1 MNMDN
6 ENLTELSEIST
17 DNHHT
22 ENQNGTQTS
31 ITAVYEWVEAAVF
44 SLVCVVLV
52 FMFLFRTVGVSG
64 SSMNNTLI
72 NGDRLILEHMYTGA
86 ERGDIVVVNRYTDE
100 PLIKRVI
107 AVAGDTISF
116 NSQTGEVTLNGTV
129 ITEHY
134 IKGVTYPK
142 AIEGTVPE
150 GCVFVM
156 GDNREDSMDSRFSN
170 VGFVS
175 VKDIMGKAVYRIWPF
190 DVIGSLVESD
200 EK

>member
-1 MNMDN
+1 MTMNMDH
-6 ENLTELSEIST
+6 ENVTGMSELSTE
-17 DNHHT
+17 NT
-22 ENQNGTQTS
+22 ENQNGTQSS

-72 NGDRLILEHMYTGA
+72 NGDRLILEHIYTEA

-116 NSQTGEVTLNGTV
+116 NSMTGEVTLNGAV
-129 ITEHY
+129 ITEPY

-142 AIEGTVPE
+142 AVEGTVPD

-200 EK
+200 DK